1 MIQTDKRYVRPDVYK
16 KTTSLPDKY
25 IQLDTWATRNH
36 IKDEPGAFLGYT
48 YLKPVSY
55 VSDKAATYE
64 VVD

>member
-1 MIQTDKRYVRPDVYK
+1 MIHTDTRYARPVVYK
-16 KTTSLPDKY
+16 MTTSLPDKY

-36 IKDEPGAFLGYT
+36 IKDEPGAYLGYT

-64 VVD
+64 EVD

>member
-1 MIQTDKRYVRPDVYK
+1 MIHTDTRYVRPVVYK
-16 KTTSLPDKY
+16 MTTSLPDKY

-36 IKDEPGAFLGYT
+36 IKDEPGAYLGYT

-64 VVD
+64 EAD